1 MKQLKCDS
9 CGANLEVNDNEEY
22 AKCPYCKAEYKLK
35 DDKNINININDNSKE
50 AINNGIDSAKKV
62 TIVFFIIFGVV
73 AVLVFSGVAFF
84 ITTIINQVDKNTKD
98 NDKTINSIFEK
109 AKKEIEDEEDDEKDS
124 KFEIDRFNNS
134 LEMYSGTQ
142 TKFLLSSLLDKVVTN
157 NKKNSDKYI
166 TVIYN
171 DKQTTKPDEIIAI
184 KNSLNDDYSVKYE
197 VILDYSDKGYVNT
210 VTIKDL

>member
-62 TIVFFIIFGVV
+62 SIVFFIVFGII
-73 AVLVFSGVAFF
+73 AVLVFSGVVFF

-98 NDKTINSIFEK
+98 ADKTINSIFEK
-109 AKKEIEDEEDDEKDS
+109 AKKETDAEDS
-124 KFEIDRFNNS
+124 KFEIDSFNDNF
-134 LEMYSGTQ
+134 EMYSGTQ
-142 TKFLLSSLLDKVVTN
+142 TKSLLSSLLDEVVTS
-157 NKKNSDKYI
+157 NKKNSDKLI

-171 DKQTTKPDEIIAI
+171 DKQTTNPDEVIAI
-184 KNSLNDDYSVKYE
+184 KNSLNDDSSVKYE
-197 VILDYSDKGYVNT
+197 VILDYSDKGYVNK